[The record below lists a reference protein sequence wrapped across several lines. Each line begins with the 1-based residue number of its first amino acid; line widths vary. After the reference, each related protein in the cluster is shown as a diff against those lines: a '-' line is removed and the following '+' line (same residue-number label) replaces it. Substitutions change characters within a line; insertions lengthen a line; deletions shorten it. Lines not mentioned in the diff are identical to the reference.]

1 MGELDGK
8 IAVIT
13 GAGSGIGRATAEA
26 FVREGARVLGAD
38 VSGRQEETARDLGAS
53 FVPFQA
59 DVSDEARRRGD
70 VRRGDRAVRQGRRRP
85 QRGRRLGLADGW
97 PT

>member
-26 FVREGARVLGAD
+26 FVREGALVLGAD
-38 VSGRQEETARDLGAS
+38 VSGRQEQTARDLGSS

-59 DVSDEARRRGD
+59 DVSDEAD
-70 VRRGDRAVRQGRRRP
+70 VESMFAAAIEHYGRVDAVLNVAGVSGS
-85 QRGRRLGLADGW
+85 QR
-97 PT
+97 